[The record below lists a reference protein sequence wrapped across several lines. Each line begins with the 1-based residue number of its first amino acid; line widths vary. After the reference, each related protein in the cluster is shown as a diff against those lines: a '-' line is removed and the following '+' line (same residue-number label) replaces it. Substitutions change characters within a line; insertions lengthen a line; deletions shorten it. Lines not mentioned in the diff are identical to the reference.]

1 MTLGGILFAIL
12 YAVVWVGLIIY
23 FIDYALN
30 LMGLKFNLR
39 HFIYTAKRRIALWFL
54 RKKKRK

>member
-1 MTLGGILFAIL
+1 MFAIL

-30 LMGLKFNLR
+30 LMGLRLNLR
-39 HFIYTAKRRIALWFL
+39 HFLYTAKRRIALWFL
-54 RKKKRK
+54 RKKKKK